1 MKGHAEMIKEKLSI
15 VDVIGSYIRLQ
26 PSGQNYKACCPFHME
41 KTPSFS
47 VTPDKGMFYCYGC
60 QKGGDMFTF
69 VQEIEKI
76 TFREALEKLAG
87 DAGIDIHDGSAPDLG
102 NTKKLYDIMSMT
114 TRFYHSC
121 LRLAPTVISYLES
134 RGLSRETIKSFSI
147 GYSPGF
153 SEVITL
159 LGKKF
164 SNNDIIASGIGI
176 MGNRGLFDRFARRV
190 TFPILDHQGR
200 AVGFTARILPGDP
213 KEGSTGKYI
222 NSPETDIYHKSKVLF
237 GYYQAK
243 KSILEKKHV
252 VIVEGNMDVI
262 MLHQA
267 GYTHSVGVSG
277 TACTPAHIE
286 LIARLTD
293 EVVLAYDQDSAGQ
306 TALHKTA
313 LLAIARGLGVWVV
326 EYTEKDPAEIIAKDS
341 SLWEQYVHQ
350 RKNYLDS
357 IINQVLH
364 VSDPQKRLSLVKEI
378 IFPAIA
384 VNSSKTSQDAQ
395 LVHVA
400 SKLALSLDSL
410 QYDFKTFAQNT
421 DVFKSEK
428 ENNIN
433 SSYVALPDRDMITE
447 LWEQVLVIKDLYS
460 AEIPEISTYYDSLP
474 DGFNNLQTTQLP
486 LDPNLRAKISAQTN
500 TLDIK
505 QKKNLFQSICQ
516 NLEMLLIEKQYH
528 HIIQQLRIVEHDVSM
543 DDSYAQ
549 KLKESNDLLVRLH
562 TLKQHMQA

>member
-76 TFREALEKLAG
+76 TFREALEKLAR
-87 DAGIDIHDGSAPDLG
+87 DAGVDIHDGHTPSPG
-102 NTKKLYDIMSMT
+102 NTKKLYDIMSMSA
-114 TRFYHSC
+114 RFYHSC
-121 LRLAPTVISYLES
+121 LRLAPEVINYLES

-159 LGKKF
+159 LSKKF
-164 SNNDIIASGIGI
+164 SNNDIIASGTGI

-200 AVGFTARILPGDP
+200 VVGFTARILPGDP

-267 GYTHSVGVSG
+267 GHTQSVGVSG
-277 TACTPAHIE
+277 TACTPTHIE

-306 TALHKTA
+306 SALHKTA
-313 LLAIARGLGVWVV
+313 LLAINRGLNVSVV
-326 EYTEKDPAEIIAKDS
+326 HYTEKDPADIIAKDP
-341 SLWEQYVHQ
+341 SLWEQYIHQ
-350 RKNYLDS
+350 RISYLDS
-357 IINQVLH
+357 IIHHVLH
-364 VSDPQKRLSLVKEI
+364 INDSQKRLSLVKEI

-384 VNSSKTSQDAQ
+384 ANPSKTSQDAQ
-395 LVHVA
+395 LVYVA

-410 QYDFKTFAQNT
+410 QYDFKSFIQNT
-421 DVFKSEK
+421 NTYTREPEHTHGNEYNTTPKKD
-428 ENNIN
+428 II
-433 SSYVALPDRDMITE
+433 ME
-447 LWEQVLVIKDLYS
+447 LWEQLLIVKDLYAS
-460 AEIPEISTYYDSLP
+460 EIPEIVTYYNTLTND
-474 DGFNNLQTTQLP
+474 FNDLRMVTIA
-486 LDPNLRAKISAQTN
+486 LDPVLRATISAQTN

-505 QKKNLFQSICQ
+505 QKNNLFQNMCQSI
-516 NLEMLLIEKQYH
+516 EILLIEKQYH
-528 HIIQQLRIVEHDVSM
+528 QIMQQLRVVENDISM
-543 DDSYAQ
+543 DSSYAQ

-562 TLKQHMQA
+562 MLKQHMQT